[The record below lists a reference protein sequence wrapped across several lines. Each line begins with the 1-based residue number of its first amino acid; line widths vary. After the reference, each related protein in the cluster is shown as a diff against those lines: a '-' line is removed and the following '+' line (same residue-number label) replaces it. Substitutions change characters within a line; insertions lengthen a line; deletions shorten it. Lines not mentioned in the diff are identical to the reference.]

1 MEQILQTKFLA
12 NCKRKRGQRSRPSYK
27 QDTSDV
33 HVKTEDKSSDTS
45 DENGC
50 LLLLHALEQ
59 ELSPPRL
66 STGHSGEGL
75 TNLKDDLLMDG
86 KDADFNLCM
95 VSPGPID
102 ALAVSGLRTIRRKRS
117 RTVRVFETGCSES
130 KSVPGSNL
138 VRSASE
144 DTICKSEQSSEKIDN
159 HSDTP
164 AINNASILSDASE
177 NLIHPSDAADN
188 LMLPSDT
195 TENLI
200 HPNGAN
206 TDQAQSGDSS
216 PLALQSTKS
225 QVVVEG
231 TS

>member
-27 QDTSDV
+27 HDTSDV

-50 LLLLHALEQ
+50 LLLLQALEQ

-75 TNLKDDLLMDG
+75 TNLKDDLLMG
-86 KDADFNLCM
+86 RKDADFNLCM
-95 VSPGPID
+95 ASPGPID
-102 ALAVSGLRTIRRKRS
+102 AHAVSSLRTIRRKRS
-117 RTVRVFETGCSES
+117 RTVRVFETGCLES